1 MNKQKIKD
9 QLQELK
15 TELAYMRGLLV
26 NVSSQVQELRESTG
40 VTSDQTEKLPELY
53 EHPWYKYKREQL
65 TINEK

>member
-15 TELAYMRGLLV
+15 TELAYIRGLLV
-26 NVSSQVQELRESTG
+26 NVSSQVQELSESTV
-40 VTSDQTEKLPELY
+40 VTSDQTGKLPELY

-65 TINEK
+65 TISNK

>member
-26 NVSSQVQELRESTG
+26 NVSSQIQELKEST
-40 VTSDQTEKLPELY
+40 VVPPDQLPEIY
-53 EHPWYKYKREQL
+53 EHPWYKYKREQIEL
-65 TINEK
+65 NNK